1 MEQLMLTVS
10 LVDKVTRPI
19 QGINQQIRETGE
31 LGRQSMDRMISGAA
45 GLAASGVALYQAL
58 MPAIEMDNALSEVK
72 SLGVVQQD
80 LDQLSQTATEFSIE
94 FGKSATEFVGAAYD
108 IKSAMGDLTGDEL
121 AGITKSSAVLAAAT
135 KADTATVTAYM
146 GTMYGVFKK
155 QADAMGRDNFAAMVA
170 GQTAQAVES
179 FKTTGAEMSAAFT
192 SIGAAGT
199 AAGIAMHEQMA
210 VLGTLQ
216 ATMSGSEAGTKYKA
230 FLAGIAGAQDKLNM
244 SFVDGNGNM
253 LGMVQILQKLKDKF
267 GDTLTVA
274 ESDAL
279 KKAFGSD
286 EAVALIKQMIPD
298 VDGLAA
304 SIDNVGKQTGMDKA
318 TQMAGAMTDQWQRLE
333 HVWFALRAGAG
344 ASVLPTIN
352 AVVGSIVDGMAVLV
366 EWTDMFPH
374 LTEVVTWAA
383 IGIASLTAVAA
394 SWTLIMGIGGGI
406 LTFYKGGIMGVVK
419 VLRLLRIGLILSRTL
434 TLAWAAVTAT
444 GTAAVWLFNAALA
457 ATRVALAFITGPF
470 GLIMMA
476 LVAVGA
482 GAVWLARNWDSLK
495 ASIMESEAFATLMG
509 FLDTVQLKWQ
519 SFMDTLANLGPIK
532 LIGSAINWL
541 IEKINLIPGIDI
553 DLGSSMELPETPDMP
568 AATQQ
573 IAAGPQQAAAVPP
586 ATQQVSRTLQ
596 PVPTDVAPAS
606 QLVNQHWPETANTD
620 LPAATQQ
627 VDRDLQPVQAGIAPL
642 KQDVFREYFDDLD
655 FEFSPATQEV
665 NRVYTGGSHVGG
677 SFIHSNEALFLP
689 SLVPESPLA
698 NTPTTQ
704 PHVTDT
710 PAVKSD
716 QLMAGINEQLRTT
729 RTPESVQ
736 SPPSPLMP
744 QLAKVANQNNGKTVH
759 FGDVHIKNE
768 QGMDPGTLAE
778 WEELQHGF

>member
-135 KADTATVTAYM
+135 KADTATITAYM

-374 LTEVVTWAA
+374 LTEVVTWVALG
-383 IGIASLTAVAA
+383 IGGLTAVMAA
-394 SWTLIMGIGGGI
+394 WSVISGI
-406 LTFYKGGIMGVVK
+406 
-419 VLRLLRIGLILSRTL
+419 
-434 TLAWAAVTAT
+434 
-444 GTAAVWLFNAALA
+444 AALA
-457 ATRVALAFITGPF
+457 MGAVSWPILAVVAAIAALIWLWEPLSAFLGGFIGTLAPALGQVFEPF
-470 GLIMMA
+470 GDIL
-476 LVAVGA
+476 GA
-482 GAVWLARNWDSLK
+482 
-495 ASIMESEAFATLMG
+495 
-509 FLDTVQLKWQ
+509 
-519 SFMDTLANLGPIK
+519 
-532 LIGSAINWL
+532 IGNGIAWL
-541 IEKINLIPGIDI
+541 IDLFGLAGEGLDGMGQGFVTMQGLGQAAGTIIGTVFKLLMAPLWAAGKVVQWVLEKLNLIPGIDI
-553 DLGSSMELPETPDMP
+553 DLGSSMELPELPKE
-568 AATQQ
+568 TQQ
-573 IAAGPQQAAAVPP
+573 T
-586 ATQQVSRTLQ
+586 TQ
-596 PVPTDVAPAS
+596 
-606 QLVNQHWPETANTD
+606 NINHN
-620 LPAATQQ
+620 
-627 VDRDLQPVQAGIAPL
+627 IAPL
-642 KQDVFREYFDDLD
+642 PAEVPQVTQTVSRAYHDDLD
-655 FEFSPATQEV
+655 FEFPPATQEV
-665 NRVYTGGSHVGG
+665 NRVYTGGAHVGG
-677 SFIHSNEALFLP
+677 SIINTNEALMP
-689 SLVPESPLA
+689 ALVPGSPLA
-698 NTPTTQ
+698 NTPQTQ
-704 PHVTDT
+704 PRFTDT
-710 PAVKSD
+710 PQVKSD

-768 QGMDPGTLAE
+768 QGMDPATLAE